1 MTSIKQKP
9 GLTLTATA
17 AGAQQKLPDFRN
29 PGIALRI
36 LLLVNLLML
45 LSAVVQS
52 NSLPATLSHFTE
64 QSAFG
69 QPALLLS
76 LLVLYLAYP
85 WLLRLRYS
93 LAMLLAGGCAMLV
106 VTLLYLTGE
115 QILGMDALPPL
126 SRLCLLS
133 LCICL
138 ITGYYLHLRYRS
150 MAPAIAE
157 ARLQALQARIR
168 PHFLFNSLNAVL
180 SLVRSQPQRAE
191 AALED
196 MAELFRVLMADN
208 RELVP
213 LAQEISL
220 CRQYLALEKLRL
232 DERLLVT
239 WQINAM
245 PPDAMVPPLV
255 LQPLLENAVYHG
267 IEPLSDGG
275 EVIIQIYTAHNEVH
289 LLLSN
294 PLTDEQPRTSG
305 NKMALANIRERLALH
320 FDVAATLSSSVRD
333 GRYEVHIVLPYQRHR
348 HH

>member
-17 AGAQQKLPDFRN
+17 PGALQKLPDFRN

-45 LSAVVQS
+45 LSAAVQS
-52 NSLPATLSHFTE
+52 TSLPATLSHFTE

-85 WLLRLRYS
+85 WLLRLPYAV
-93 LAMLLAGGCAMLV
+93 AMLLAGVFAMLV
-106 VTLLYLTGE
+106 VTLLYIAGVN
-115 QILGMDALPPL
+115 ILGMEALPSL
-126 SRLCLLS
+126 SRLWLLGF
-133 LCICL
+133 LTCA

-150 MAPAIAE
+150 MSPAMAE

-239 WQINAM
+239 WQIDSM

-267 IEPLSDGG
+267 IEPLSEGG
-275 EVIIQIYTAHNEVH
+275 EIIIKIYTVHNEVH

-294 PLTDEQPRTSG
+294 PLAPEQTRTSG

-320 FDVAATLSSSVRD
+320 FDVAAILSSSVRD
-333 GRYEVHIVLPYQRHR
+333 GRYEVHIMLPYQRHR
-348 HH
+348 HG

>member
-17 AGAQQKLPDFRN
+17 AGGLQKLPDFRN

-45 LSAVVQS
+45 LSAAVQ
-52 NSLPATLSHFTE
+52 NTSLSATLSHFTE

-93 LAMLLAGGCAMLV
+93 LAMLLAGGSAMLV
-106 VTLLYLTGE
+106 VTLLYLAGT
-115 QILGMDALPPL
+115 QMLGWDALPPL
-126 SRLCLLS
+126 TRIWLLS
-133 LCICL
+133 LSACL
-138 ITGYYLHLRYRS
+138 ITAYYLHLRYRAMS
-150 MAPAIAE
+150 PAMTE

-213 LAQEISL
+213 LAQELSL

-239 WQINAM
+239 WQMDTM

-267 IEPLSDGG
+267 IEPMSEGG
-275 EVIIQIYTAHNEVH
+275 EIIIKIYTVHNDVH

-294 PLTDEQPRTSG
+294 PLAPEQTRTSG

-320 FDVAATLSSSVRD
+320 FDVAATLSSSARD

-348 HH
+348 HG

>member
-17 AGAQQKLPDFRN
+17 PGALQKLPDFRN

-45 LSAVVQS
+45 LSAAVQS
-52 NSLPATLSHFTE
+52 TSLPATLSHFTE

-76 LLVLYLAYP
+76 LLVLYLTYP
-85 WLLRLRYS
+85 WLLRVPYAV
-93 LAMLLAGGCAMLV
+93 AMLLAGVFAMLV
-106 VTLLYLTGE
+106 VTLLYIAGVN
-115 QILGMDALPPL
+115 ILGMEALPLL
-126 SRLCLLS
+126 SRLWLLS
-133 LCICL
+133 FLTCA

-150 MAPAIAE
+150 MSPAMAE

-239 WQINAM
+239 WQIDSM

-267 IEPLSDGG
+267 IEPLSESG
-275 EVIIQIYTAHNEVH
+275 EIIIKIYTVHNEVH

-294 PLTDEQPRTSG
+294 PLAPEQTRTSG

-320 FDVAATLSSSVRD
+320 FDIAATLSSSVRD
-333 GRYEVHIVLPYQRHR
+333 GRYEVHIMLPYHR
-348 HH
+348 HG

>member
-17 AGAQQKLPDFRN
+17 PGALQKLPDFRN

-45 LSAVVQS
+45 LSAAVQS
-52 NSLPATLSHFTE
+52 TSLPATLSHFTE

-85 WLLRLRYS
+85 WLLRLPYAV
-93 LAMLLAGGCAMLV
+93 AMLLAGVFAMLV
-106 VTLLYLTGE
+106 VTLLYIAGVN
-115 QILGMDALPPL
+115 ILGMEALPPL
-126 SRLCLLS
+126 SRLWLLGF
-133 LCICL
+133 LTCA

-150 MAPAIAE
+150 MSPAMAE

-239 WQINAM
+239 WQIDSM

-267 IEPLSDGG
+267 IEPMSEGG
-275 EVIIQIYTAHNEVH
+275 EIIIKIYTVHNEVH

-294 PLTDEQPRTSG
+294 PLAPEQTRTSG

-333 GRYEVHIVLPYQRHR
+333 GRYEVHIMLPYQRHR
-348 HH
+348 HG

>member
-17 AGAQQKLPDFRN
+17 AGALQKLPDFRN

-45 LSAVVQS
+45 LSAAVQ
-52 NSLPATLSHFTE
+52 NTSLSATLSHFTE

-85 WLLRLRYS
+85 WLLRLRYGM
-93 LAMLLAGGCAMLV
+93 AMLLAGGSAMLV
-106 VTLLYLTGE
+106 VTLLYLAGT
-115 QILGMDALPPL
+115 QMLGWDALPPL
-126 SRLCLLS
+126 ARIWLLS
-133 LCICL
+133 LSACL
-138 ITGYYLHLRYRS
+138 ITAYYLHLRYRAMS
-150 MAPAIAE
+150 PAMAE

-239 WQINAM
+239 WQMDTM

-267 IEPLSDGG
+267 IEPLSEGG
-275 EVIIQIYTAHNEVH
+275 EIIIKIYTVHNDVH

-294 PLTDEQPRTSG
+294 PLAPEQTRTSG

-320 FDVAATLSSSVRD
+320 FDVAATLSSSARD

-348 HH
+348 HG